1 MAVLVVK
8 QTFDNFANRR
18 LIDKHMTNKQYLI
31 RFKQMFKCRIFRFER
46 VWGFCPVSN
55 PRNHGADG
63 PALLQ
68 LLPSTRW
75 DNDPG
80 GGAHGGGGGGALE
93 GGGGGDGV
101 DDKTDGDSSRGECE
115 WLFGLQCCYSREWV
129 GTGMLSAKTMAMIL
143 ILTLKVHHG
152 APQRHK
158 PSDQWY
164 QVYHQVYHWSRWQWI
179 YCHKCLW
186 QVLQLIPS
194 MVHRTH
200 SDDGDSEYG
209 AFDFKSF
216 HQVPVPSTLSSGS
229 LQMRRCYQFDH
240 FCCKIKTKWNP
251 SRSLFFLNLK
261 RSPFKCCRLF
271 CSPYNSWCEI
281 IEIIG
286 KVYRLVPGAAR
297 HLRR

>member
-8 QTFDNFANRR
+8 QTFDNFANKR
-18 LIDKHMTNKQYLI
+18 LIDKHITNKQYLI

-80 GGAHGGGGGGALE
+80 GGAHGGGGGGAHG

-101 DDKTDGDSSRGECE
+101 DDKGDGDSSRGECE

-152 APQRHK
+152 APQTK
-158 PSDQWY
+158 WSMIPS
-164 QVYHQVYHWSRWQWI
+164 VSPSVSLI
-179 YCHKCLW
+179 MVT
-186 QVLQLIPS
+186 VLQLIPS

-209 AFDFKSF
+209 AFDLIL
-216 HQVPVPSTLSSGS
+216 PSGS
-229 LQMRRCYQFDH
+229 RAFYSL
-240 FCCKIKTKWNP
+240 KWFLADEEVLP
-251 SRSLFFLNLK
+251 IWSLLL
-261 RSPFKCCRLF
+261 
-271 CSPYNSWCEI
+271 
-281 IEIIG
+281 
-286 KVYRLVPGAAR
+286 
-297 HLRR
+297 

>member
-1 MAVLVVK
+1 MSPFSPMHDFFLCQTRNNYSSLTLSHMAVLVVK
-8 QTFDNFANRR
+8 QTFDNFANKR

-164 QVYHQVYHWSRWQWI
+164 QVYHQVYHWSWWQ
-179 YCHKCLW
+179 YCNLFLPWCIAHT
-186 QVLQLIPS
+186 VMTVTVS
-194 MVHRTH
+194 M
-200 SDDGDSEYG
+200 
-209 AFDFKSF
+209 ALL
-216 HQVPVPSTLSSGS
+216 TL
-229 LQMRRCYQFDH
+229 
-240 FCCKIKTKWNP
+240 NP
-251 SRSLFFLNLK
+251 SIRFPCLLLSQVVPCRWGGVTNLITFAVKSKLNEILQGLFFF
-261 RSPFKCCRLF
+261 S
-271 CSPYNSWCEI
+271 I
-281 IEIIG
+281 
-286 KVYRLVPGAAR
+286 
-297 HLRR
+297 